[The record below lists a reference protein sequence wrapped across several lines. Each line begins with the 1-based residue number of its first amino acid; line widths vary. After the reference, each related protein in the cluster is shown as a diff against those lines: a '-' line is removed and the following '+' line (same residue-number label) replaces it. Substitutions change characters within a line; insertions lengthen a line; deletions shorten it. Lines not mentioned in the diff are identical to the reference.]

1 MLESIMEPTSTFTV
15 VALTTVAADHDA
27 LALGRLL
34 VSEGLAACVNVL
46 PPMQS
51 VYQWHGT
58 IQEDA
63 ERQLVIKT
71 RVERLEALEA
81 RLRELH
87 PYEVPEFV
95 VLPVVDGSTAY
106 LDWVRAS
113 VGIPPGADLIPVD

>member
-1 MLESIMEPTSTFTV
+1 MDQRATSTFTV
-15 VALTTVAADHDA
+15 IALTTLPADHDA
-27 LALGRLL
+27 IALGRQL
-34 VSEGLAACVNVL
+34 VSEELAACVNVL

-51 VYQWHGT
+51 VYSWHGT
-58 IQEDA
+58 IHEDA

-81 RLRELH
+81 RLRQLH

-95 VLPVVDGSTAY
+95 VLPVIDGSTAY

-113 VGIPPGADLIPVD
+113 VGIQPGEDLVPVD

>member
-1 MLESIMEPTSTFTV
+1 MNQGPTSTFTV
-15 VALTTVAADHDA
+15 IALTTLPADHDA
-27 LALGRLL
+27 AALGRQL

-58 IQEDA
+58 IHEDA
-63 ERQLVIKT
+63 ERQMVIKT

-81 RLRELH
+81 RLRTLH

-106 LDWVRAS
+106 LEWVRES
-113 VGIPPGADLIPVD
+113 VGIPPGDDLNPAD